1 MSEEEMT
8 EEEKQKGEEER
19 AKIWLFGQDYAKKRF
34 DKVAYVNAQERYKAE
49 YEAEELA
56 EIMEDTKKAM
66 KNMDKDMDKKIRKK
80 IDDLRKAKKE
90 SG

>member
-1 MSEEEMT
+1 MAKKT
-8 EEEKQKGEEER
+8 ENDEIEEER
-19 AKIWLFGQDYAKKRF
+19 AKIWLFGQDYARAHFNKA
-34 DKVAYVNAQERYKAE
+34 AYEEVQERYKAE

-56 EIMEDTKKAM
+56 ELMEDTKKVM
-66 KNMDKDMDKKIRKK
+66 RNMDKDMDKKIRKK